1 MSWYDSAGNES
12 DLVLASFVTVIRSI
26 EGFAFGDRMSSEDHS
41 RLTRAVLSSL
51 AQMELSPLALSS
63 LEPAALRVLAE
74 KGFIDAEPQIPSS
87 LLLLDEERG
96 LSIVI
101 GGKEHI
107 KLRAMLP
114 GLALEEALETL
125 LQPERLIDSSLEL
138 AFSEQLGYLTEDL
151 SFLGT
156 AASFSLLMHLPTS
169 DKSSIT
175 ELGRFITAK
184 PLPGDLMLLT
194 SPPFPGITE
203 AEQCERLMLAEKI
216 IAERERSSRAAL
228 KRVSHSFES
237 ESEQCLVPQ
246 QSAIGGS
253 RVSELSDRAMR
264 AYGILSNARLMS
276 FEEFMPLW
284 SSLRLGAISG
294 LSGLPSPEE
303 LGGLLI
309 SALPACL
316 PPDGDPRARR
326 AELLRRRLSMRT
338 LSGIVS

>member
-12 DLVLASFVTVIRSI
+12 DLVLASFVTVIRSV
-26 EGFAFGDRMSSEDHS
+26 EGFAFGDRLSSEEHS
-41 RLTRAVLSSL
+41 KLTRAVLSSL
-51 AQMELSPLALSS
+51 EPMELSPLALSS

-74 KGFIDAEPQIPSS
+74 KGFIDAEPQVSNQ
-87 LLLLDEERG
+87 LLLLNEERG

-125 LQPERLIDSSLEL
+125 HQPERLIDSSLEL
-138 AFSEQLGYLTEDL
+138 AFSEQLGYLTEDI

-156 AASFSLLMHLPTS
+156 AASFSLLLHLPTS
-169 DKSSIT
+169 DKTSLS
-175 ELGRFITAK
+175 ELGRFISAK
-184 PLPGDLMLLT
+184 PLPGDLLLLT

-203 AEQCERLMLAEKI
+203 AEQCERLMLAEKQ
-216 IAERERSSRAAL
+216 IAERERAARAAL
-228 KRVSHSFES
+228 RKISSSFAPEN
-237 ESEQCLVPQ
+237 EKALVPQ
-246 QSAIGGS
+246 SAIDGGS

-326 AELLRRRLSMRT
+326 AELLRQRLSSRT
-338 LSGIVS
+338 LSGTVS